1 MATDYSEYDDASLF
15 AMMRPGMAKREDA
28 FAELY
33 SRYSSRVYAYCM
45 RFLSNQ
51 QEAQDIFQEAFV
63 KFYQSAEQ
71 DREMTN
77 VPAFLLRIA
86 RNLCVNSVR
95 AARPTTSFE
104 EYMGG
109 FDSYNSDKDELLGLI
124 KGALELLPEDYR
136 EVFVLREY
144 DGMSYQDIADITDTN
159 INNIKV
165 KIYRSKQKIRDIL
178 QPYLKDLEKNG

>member
-1 MATDYSEYDDASLF
+1 MATDYSEYDDAQLF
-15 AMMRPGMAKREDA
+15 AHMRPGMDDRGGA

-33 SRYSSRVYAYCM
+33 GRYSSRVYAYCL
-45 RFLSNQ
+45 RYLGNAE
-51 QEAQDIFQEAFV
+51 EAQDVFQEAFV

-71 DREMTN
+71 DRNMTN

-95 AARPTTSFE
+95 AARPMASFE

-109 FDSYNSDKDELLGLI
+109 FESYNSDKEELLGLI
-124 KGALELLPEDYR
+124 KNALELLPEDYR

-178 QPYLKDLEKNG
+178 QPYLKDLEKNS